1 MTVQV
6 RPDYVNPLTMRNDRE
21 SRWKLGQ
28 HKGIPGG
35 KTDTVAELQ
44 TRQQQLQSQML
55 VMKATGTDGAG
66 ATTESQKILKEKLE
80 ELTHELRAAKSS
92 EAMGNERQKEA
103 QNLAAKSSQYGR
115 PARDWY
121 EKGD

>member
-44 TRQQQLQSQML
+44 TRQ
-55 VMKATGTDGAG
+55 
-66 ATTESQKILKEKLE
+66 
-80 ELTHELRAAKSS
+80 
-92 EAMGNERQKEA
+92 
-103 QNLAAKSSQYGR
+103 
-115 PARDWY
+115 
-121 EKGD
+121 